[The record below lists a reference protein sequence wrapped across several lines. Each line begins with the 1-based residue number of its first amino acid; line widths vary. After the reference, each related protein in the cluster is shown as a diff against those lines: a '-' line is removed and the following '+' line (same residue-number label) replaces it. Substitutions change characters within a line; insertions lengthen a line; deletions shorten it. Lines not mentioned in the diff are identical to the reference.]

1 MKGPSADRRSRLK
14 IAYFDCFAGISGDM
28 TLGALIDCGADQA
41 QLDAVVESLRLGDEV
56 TVDVR
61 RESRGHVA
69 GTRVVVET
77 RDRVE
82 RTVPKL
88 RATIEKA
95 DMPATVRSRAIN
107 AINRLARAESEIHGV
122 PEERVHLHEL
132 GGADTLVDIVGAFWL
147 LHALQV
153 DHCYASALPAPRGT
167 KGDMPLPAPAS
178 LRVLAGTGAVLQPV
192 NSERELVTPTGAAIL
207 AAGATFHRPAMSLHR
222 VGYGVGAHAAPG
234 NLLAVWIGEEA
245 TTQAGVTLIETNLDD
260 MASNLVAAL
269 SEDLMAAGALD
280 VAVVPAL
287 MKKGRPGHLLTV
299 MAPPELVGPL
309 TDHLLRHSTTLG
321 VRLHQVDRVIA
332 GRRVI
337 EVATPLGNARV
348 KVKEL
353 GGQAIDLTP
362 EYEDCRRISREKG
375 VDLREVMRVVAGS
388 ARRQLGLGLRRG
400 FSTAGPWRGRSTRRL
415 QPRSNSVCRAGVPS
429 RAWPRSWWA
438 MTRRRRRTCRLSSAM
453 PTTSASSRRTTDCR
467 RAQPPK
473 SSWRSSSA

>member
-1 MKGPSADRRSRLK
+1 MNEGPADPRSPTK

-28 TLGALIDCGADQA
+28 TLGALIDCGAERA
-41 QLDAVVESLRLGDEV
+41 QLDAVVEALRLGDEV

-77 RDRVE
+77 RDRVA
-82 RTVPKL
+82 RTVPRL
-88 RATIEKA
+88 RETIEKA
-95 DMPATVRSRAIN
+95 EMPEPVRSRAID

-122 PEERVHLHEL
+122 PEDKVHLHEL
-132 GGADTLVDIVGAFWL
+132 GGADTLVDVVGAFWL
-147 LHALQV
+147 LHRLGV
-153 DHCYASALPAPRGT
+153 DRFYASALPAPRGM

-192 NSERELVTPTGAAIL
+192 DSERELVTPTGAAIL
-207 AAGATFHRPAMSLHR
+207 AVGATFDRPAMTLHR
-222 VGYGVGAHAAPG
+222 VGYGVGANAAPG

-260 MASNLVAAL
+260 MAPNLVAAL
-269 SEDLMAAGALD
+269 AEDLMAAGALD
-280 VAVVPAL
+280 VAIVPAL
-287 MKKGRPGHLLTV
+287 MKKGRPGHLVTV

-321 VRLHQVDRVIA
+321 VRLREVDRVIA

-337 EVATPLGNARV
+337 EVATPLGKARV

-353 GGQAIDLTP
+353 GGRPVDLAP

-375 VDLREVMRVVAGS
+375 IDLREVMRVVADS
-388 ARRQLGLGLRRG
+388 ARRELGLG
-400 FSTAGPWRGRSTRRL
+400 
-415 QPRSNSVCRAGVPS
+415 
-429 RAWPRSWWA
+429 
-438 MTRRRRRTCRLSSAM
+438 
-453 PTTSASSRRTTDCR
+453 
-467 RAQPPK
+467 
-473 SSWRSSSA
+473 